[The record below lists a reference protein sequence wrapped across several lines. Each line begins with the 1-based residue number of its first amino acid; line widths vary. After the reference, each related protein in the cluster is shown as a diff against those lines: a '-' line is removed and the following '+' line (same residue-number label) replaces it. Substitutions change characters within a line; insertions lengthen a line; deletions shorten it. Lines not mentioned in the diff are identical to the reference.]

1 MAIISSYPTITP
13 QFADKVLGSN
23 NVDSYGDAVQGNPT
37 VQYSM
42 ESVKTLVD
50 QQFIEQIN
58 TSKTSIYSPPRDNT
72 GEALIFGSVDLGIG
86 TSNVM
91 YTAATGTITFNAIGT
106 YFIQQSYLGAGG
118 VEGNPYLLMKILQN
132 GATQVGPTK
141 TFWWFSKV
149 NAAKFNISIETMV
162 NITTA
167 GTYYN
172 FWSCS
177 PTDGGATTL
186 EPQLTGGFGTD
197 TPSAQLIISKLV

>member
-50 QQFIEQIN
+50 QQLIEQIN

-72 GEALIFGSVDLGIG
+72 GEALIFGSVDAGIG

-91 YTAATGTITFNAIGT
+91 YTAATGTITFNATGT

-132 GATQVGPTK
+132 GGTQVGPTEA
-141 TFWWFSKV
+141 FWWFSKI
-149 NAAKFNISIETMV
+149 NSNRFPISIQTMV

-177 PTDGGATTL
+177 PTDGSVATL
-186 EPQLTGGFGTD
+186 EPQLAGGFGTD
-197 TPSAQLIISKLV
+197 APSAQLIISKLV